1 MVLFAETQMPTDW
14 QTVRAQFPV
23 LKEWV
28 YLNTATFGPV
38 PTCAVEAA
46 ANHFSRR
53 DREACLDFLDWYT
66 DADTVRA
73 QAAELIGADPDDVA
87 FIPNAATALSWLV
100 NGIRWTPG
108 DHVVTLP
115 HEFPNNEYFARVL
128 EQRGVKHT
136 QAAVPEGLFSVDKFL
151 AEITDRTKLVILSAV
166 NYSTGLRPPLEE
178 IGPALRERNV
188 LFFLDGTQGV
198 GALEM
203 DAHAVQPDVLAV
215 HGYKWLLCPMGIGFA
230 YVGPRVREWLPP
242 SLYSWRSHKDWRNV
256 DQLHE
261 GLPELPQ
268 AAMKYEGGGQNFAG
282 IYAMGAVLELLHS
295 LGAEAIEERVLE
307 LAAKT
312 RNILRARGGIL
323 RYDQHPYYD
332 SPIVSAQFPGVDMSA
347 LAVELRRRRIAV
359 AARKGN
365 LRVSPHF
372 FNDEQ
377 DLRKLDEALA
387 ILVKS

>member
-1 MVLFAETQMPTDW
+1 MLTDW
-14 QTVRAQFPV
+14 QTIRAQFPV
-23 LKEWV
+23 LKEWA

-38 PTCAVEAA
+38 PACAIEAA
-46 ANHFSRR
+46 ASHFLRR
-53 DREACLDFLDWYT
+53 DQEACVDFLDWYT
-66 DADTVRA
+66 DADGVRA
-73 QAAELIGADPDDVA
+73 QAAELIGAVRDDVA
-87 FIPNAATALSWLV
+87 FIPNAATALSWVV
-100 NGIRWTPG
+100 NGISWKPG
-108 DHVVTLP
+108 DQIVTLP

-128 EQRGVKHT
+128 ERRGVKHA
-136 QAAVPEGLFSVDKFL
+136 QVAVPDGLFSVDRFL
-151 AEITDRTKLVILSAV
+151 GEITDRTKLVILSAI

-178 IGPALRERNV
+178 IGPALRKRNV
-188 LFFLDGTQGV
+188 LFFLDGTQGI
-198 GALEM
+198 GALKM
-203 DAHAVQPDVLAV
+203 DITAAQPDVVAV

-282 IYAMGAVLELLHS
+282 IYAMGAVLKMLRS
-295 LGAEAIEERVLE
+295 VGPGAIEERVLE
-307 LAAKT
+307 LAARA

-332 SPIVSAQFPGVDMSA
+332 SPVVSAQFPGVDMST

-359 AARKGN
+359 AARKGK

-372 FNDEQ
+372 FNNAD
-377 DLRKLDEALA
+377 DLGKLDEALRA
-387 ILVKS
+387 LVES

>member
-1 MVLFAETQMPTDW
+1 MPTDW

>member
-1 MVLFAETQMPTDW
+1 MPTDW
-14 QTVRAQFPV
+14 QTIRAQFPV

-66 DADTVRA
+66 DADAVRA
-73 QAAELIGADPDDVA
+73 QAAELIGAEPDDVA
-87 FIPNAATALSWLV
+87 FIPNAATALSWVV

-136 QAAVPEGLFSVDKFL
+136 QAALPDGLFSMDKFL
-151 AEITDRTKLVILSAV
+151 GEITDRTKLVILSSV

-188 LFFLDGTQGV
+188 LFFLDGTQGA
-198 GALEM
+198 GALKM
-203 DAHAVQPDVLAV
+203 DVQTVQADVLAA

-242 SLYSWRSHKDWRNV
+242 NLYSWRSHKDWRNV

-261 GLPELPQ
+261 GLPELPR
-268 AAMKYEGGGQNFAG
+268 AAMKYEGGGQNFGG
-282 IYAMGAVLELLHS
+282 IYAMGAVLELLRS

-307 LAAKT
+307 LAART
-312 RNILRARGGIL
+312 RNVLRERGGIL

-332 SPIVSAQFPGVDMSA
+332 SPIVSAQFPGVDMSV
-347 LAVELRRRRIAV
+347 LAVELRRRQIAV

-372 FNDEQ
+372 FNNED
-377 DLRKLDEALA
+377 DLGKLDEALA
-387 ILVKS
+387 VLVKS